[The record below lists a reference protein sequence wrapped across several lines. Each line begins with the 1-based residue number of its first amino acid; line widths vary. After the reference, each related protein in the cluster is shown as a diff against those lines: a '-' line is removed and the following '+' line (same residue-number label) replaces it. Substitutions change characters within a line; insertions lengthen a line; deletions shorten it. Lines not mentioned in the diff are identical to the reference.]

1 MNINQTVALNL
12 SEAIAPPTL
21 RMAQDDANT
30 RTIKASLWDGA
41 QPFSIPT
48 ECVCMVRFGKPDGTG
63 GLYDTTEGGQKVSY
77 SGNVVTAPVA
87 AQMLAVAGVVK
98 AQIDIYGG
106 GKEQQAEKLATFRF
120 RVEVEPSAYAD
131 AKIISSDYYNVL
143 SSQIAAA
150 VEAGAKA
157 DAAIAAA
164 ETAQNAATAAVN
176 AKTAA
181 ESAKTAAENA
191 KTTAVNSANTANG
204 AKTAAESAKA
214 DAVSAKNAAA
224 GSATAAAGSASSAE
238 EDAQSAAQD
247 AEDAEAW
254 AVGKRNGAD
263 VPSTDPTYHNN
274 AKYYKDQ
281 AQGIAGGEYV
291 SYGAEQALSD
301 AQKAQAR
308 SNIGAAAP
316 YEAGDNIA
324 ITGQVISTKAFPC
337 NPNLLDNWYFGNPV
351 NQRGGH
357 IVPAG
362 TPYFVPG
369 SSTQSGVLSSPAT
382 VIGYLN
388 SDGQL
393 YPQVKVGSETYI
405 TPIGTDILGYVGV
418 GYSIDRW
425 RGSAEDT
432 TVAVATGG
440 ISVSGK
446 QFQRLEQRVE
456 DAQSLNGIA
465 VTFSA
470 LVKNPYGKFRLAL
483 YNATTGALITQD
495 AQASEDFQLVQ
506 ITATPAI
513 SAGDSFSAFLYPG
526 ANDATTVRTCL
537 IKAVKLELGSQQ
549 TLAHQENGAWVLN
562 EIPDYGEQLRRCQRY
577 YVRYSAAGQA
587 VLFTGIVRNNADV
600 RAVLTRLNMRTAP
613 VVGYGG
619 NMRAYIPGG
628 SPVVVKTVTRD
639 LLTKN
644 GGSLDITT
652 NTSSEFTAGLG
663 VIISAANND
672 TASESY
678 IDLSADL

>member
-143 SSQIAAA
+143 SLQIAAA

-181 ESAKTAAENA
+181 ESAKAAAENA
-191 KTTAVNSANTANG
+191 KTTAVNSANTANS

-238 EDAQSAAQD
+238 EDAQNAAQD
-247 AEDAEAW
+247 ADDAEAW

-263 VPSTDPTYHNN
+263 VPSTDPAYHNN
-274 AKYYKDQ
+274 AKYYKEQ
-281 AQGIAGGEYV
+281 AQAVVGDKVDSFNGRT
-291 SYGAEQALSD
+291 GAVVPQTGDYTAEMVG
-301 AQKAQAR
+301 AQ
-308 SNIGAAAP
+308 P
-316 YEAGDNIA
+316 LLTPGDNIS
-324 ITGQVISTKAFPC
+324 ISGNTIATKAFPC
-337 NPNLLDNWYFGNPV
+337 NPNLLDNWYFGKPV
-351 NQRGGH
+351 NQRGQTSY
-357 IVPAG
+357 A
-362 TPYFVPG
+362 
-369 SSTQSGVLSSPAT
+369 SGGYT
-382 VIGYLN
+382 V
-388 SDGQL
+388 
-393 YPQVKVGSETYI
+393 
-405 TPIGTDILGYVGV
+405 
-418 GYSIDRW
+418 DRW
-425 RGSAEDT
+425 KEGDGVTT
-432 TVAVATGG
+432 TVA
-440 ISVSGK
+440 
-446 QFQRLEQRVE
+446 
-456 DAQSLNGIA
+456 N
-465 VTFSA
+465 
-470 LVKNPYGKFRLAL
+470 
-483 YNATTGALITQD
+483 GALDISYSTPGWNLVEPLD
-495 AQASEDFQLVQ
+495 NILVPGVTYTLSCIYKASVNPIRLVVAWGNSQFFYNEASPISDDWALAQ
-506 ITATPAI
+506 ITGTIPADATMSFNQVI
-513 SAGDSFSAFLYPG
+513 VQSIGSSAGNFSL
-526 ANDATTVRTCL
+526 
-537 IKAVKLELGSQQ
+537 KAIKLELGSQQ
-549 TLAHQENGAWVLN
+549 TLAHQEDGVWELN

-577 YVRYSAAGQA
+577 
-587 VLFTGIVRNNADV
+587 LIPINNWTRV
-600 RAVLTRLNMRTAP
+600 RASYYSGTALFFTVPIPSTMRTTPAILDP
-613 VVGYGG
+613 SGALAVQSVSGVDQAGFTFDCNMSTPGSISVRAAKNSHGLTDGQLVKRGGG
-619 NMRAYIPGG
+619 NFQTAFF
-628 SPVVVKTVTRD
+628 
-639 LLTKN
+639 
-644 GGSLDITT
+644 
-652 NTSSEFTAGLG
+652 SSEL
-663 VIISAANND
+663 
-672 TASESY
+672 
-678 IDLSADL
+678 

>member
-12 SEAIAPPTL
+12 SEAIAPPAL

-191 KTTAVNSANTANG
+191 KTIAVNSANTANG

-316 YEAGDNIA
+316 YEAGNNIA
-324 ITGQVISTKAFPC
+324 INGATIATKAFPC

-351 NQRGGH
+351 NQRGQTSYTGH
-357 IVPAG
+357 
-362 TPYFVPG
+362 
-369 SSTQSGVLSSPAT
+369 
-382 VIGYLN
+382 GY
-388 SDGQL
+388 G
-393 YPQVKVGSETYI
+393 
-405 TPIGTDILGYVGV
+405 
-418 GYSIDRW
+418 IDRW
-425 RGSAEDT
+425 RVEEGATISLSGGALT
-432 TVAVATGG
+432 ITGG
-440 ISVSGK
+440 SQAGIIQNSEA
-446 QFQRLEQRVE
+446 LAEI
-456 DAQSLNGIA
+456 LNRRC
-465 VTFSA
+465 TFSA
-470 LVKNPYGKFRLAL
+470 LTPSGDLFSAEFVIG
-483 YNATTGALITQD
+483 G
-495 AQASEDFQLVQ
+495 
-506 ITATPAI
+506 TAGGVA
-513 SAGDSFSAFLYPG
+513 AGDFKVYSTSDTLLY
-526 ANDATTVRTCL
+526 VRPKDSSPKS
-537 IKAVKLELGSQQ
+537 IKAVKLEFGSQQ
-549 TLAHQENGAWVLN
+549 TLAHQENGVLVLN

-577 YVRYSAAGQA
+577 LIPLNNWTRVRVSYYSGTALFFA
-587 VLFTGIVRNNADV
+587 VPIPATMRTTPAILDPSGALAVQSVSGTDKTDFTFECNMSTPGSIGV
-600 RAVLTRLNMRTAP
+600 RAAKNSHGLTDGQLVKR
-613 VVGYGG
+613 G
-619 NMRAYIPGG
+619 GG
-628 SPVVVKTVTRD
+628 SFQTAFF
-639 LLTKN
+639 
-644 GGSLDITT
+644 
-652 NTSSEFTAGLG
+652 SSEL
-663 VIISAANND
+663 
-672 TASESY
+672 
-678 IDLSADL
+678 

>member
-41 QPFSIPT
+41 QPFSIPS

-63 GLYDTTEGGQKVSY
+63 GLYDTTESGQKISY

-87 AQMLAVAGVVK
+87 AQMLTVAGVVK

-214 DAVSAKNAAA
+214 DAVSAKNAAV

-281 AQGIAGGEYV
+281 AQAVVGDKVDSFNGRTGAVVPQAGDYTAEMV
-291 SYGAEQALSD
+291 GAQPLLT
-301 AQKAQAR
+301 
-308 SNIGAAAP
+308 P
-316 YEAGDNIA
+316 GDNIS
-324 ITGQVISTKAFPC
+324 ITGNTIATKAFPC
-337 NPNLLDNWYFGNPV
+337 NPNLLDNWYFSNPV
-351 NQRGGH
+351 NQRGQTSYTG
-357 IVPAG
+357 AG
-362 TPYFVPG
+362 YG
-369 SSTQSGVLSSPAT
+369 
-382 VIGYLN
+382 
-388 SDGQL
+388 
-393 YPQVKVGSETYI
+393 
-405 TPIGTDILGYVGV
+405 
-418 GYSIDRW
+418 IDRW
-425 RGSAEDT
+425 KNTQAEVTT
-432 TVAVATGG
+432 TVNPSGYLSVVRTTGQWNSFIQIVDNWKALAG
-440 ISVSGK
+440 KTVTISVLLADAYTAADTASI
-446 QFQRLEQRVE
+446 RLTDISTETNYGDVNLRGGGRLCSKTISVPE
-456 DAQSLNGIA
+456 DVSSIA
-465 VTFSA
+465 YSVYVGRSA
-470 LVKNPYGKFRLAL
+470 LN
-483 YNATTGALITQD
+483 I
-495 AQASEDFQLVQ
+495 
-506 ITATPAI
+506 I
-513 SAGDSFSAFLYPG
+513 
-526 ANDATTVRTCL
+526 
-537 IKAVKLELGSQQ
+537 AVKLELGSQQ
-549 TLAHQENGAWVLN
+549 TLAHQDANGNWELN
-562 EIPDYGEQLRRCQRY
+562 EIPNYGEQLRRCQRY
-577 YVRYSAAGQA
+577 LIPINNWTRVRASYYSGTALFFAMPIPSTMRTTPAILDSSAALVVQSVSGTDQTGFTFECNMSTPGSISVRAMKSSHGLTDGQLVKRGGGSFQA
-587 VLFTGIVRNNADV
+587 VFF
-600 RAVLTRLNMRTAP
+600 
-613 VVGYGG
+613 
-619 NMRAYIPGG
+619 
-628 SPVVVKTVTRD
+628 
-639 LLTKN
+639 
-644 GGSLDITT
+644 
-652 NTSSEFTAGLG
+652 SSEL
-663 VIISAANND
+663 
-672 TASESY
+672 
-678 IDLSADL
+678 